1 MIIILCDVLTLCFTV
16 NLYEEKKMKKDCFG
30 VLIFPVKKKPMF
42 QYVDK
47 KS

>member
-16 NLYEEKKMKKDCFG
+16 NLYEKKTKKDCFG